1 MIKKT
6 ITLIGVS
13 VLAITLSGCGYDG
26 HYRYPCQ
33 DPANW
38 GTEECIPPACEAA
51 GTCTTDLLGY
61 DPLATES
68 DTIDVEEFVEEAT
81 ESETVEIEE

>member
-1 MIKKT
+1 MNKKVFS
-6 ITLIGVS
+6 IISS
-13 VLAITLSGCGYDG
+13 VVLLVTLSGCGYDG

-33 DPANW
+33 DPENW
-38 GTEECIPPACEAA
+38 ENAECQPPVCMAA

-68 DTIDVEEFVEEAT
+68 ATIEEEVVEEASEET
-81 ESETVEIEE
+81 EEIEE